1 MEDLLSLR
9 NEIDRID
16 SELVKLFEAR
26 MNCVLKVAEYKRKN
40 SLEVL
45 HKSREEEVIQ
55 KGLEKL
61 NDKKLESALVEFLN
75 SLMKISRGLQTVF
88 LDSTVESQDING

>member
-16 SELVKLFEAR
+16 SKLVKLFEAR

-40 SLEVL
+40 NLEVL

-55 KGLEKL
+55 KGLEIL
-61 NDKKLESALVEFLN
+61 NDKKLENALVEFLT
-75 SLMKISRGLQTVF
+75 SLMNISRGLQTDF
-88 LDSTVESQDING
+88 LDSAIESQGMNS